1 MLPWAISRQV
11 RVGMLTPRRLAIRRA
26 VSSRRAMRS
35 RLCLSPYPAEH
46 LLVLHQRFLTE
57 TARYVQ
63 HVELRRVGESCIG
76 HELEP
81 VHISHRAS
89 RFGEDAVSRIRK
101 AAKTS
106 NGPVRSI

>member
-1 MLPWAISRQV
+1 VGRLPAFDQ
-11 RVGMLTPRRLAIRRA
+11 TRRTANKHAGADGENALGALR
-26 VSSRRAMRS
+26 
-35 RLCLSPYPAEH
+35 LSPYPAEH

-89 RFGEDAVSRIRK
+89 RFGEDAVSGIRK
-101 AAKTS
+101 AREDLER
-106 NGPVRSI
+106 V